1 MTAKQP
7 PEIAEAAVETG
18 VKKAHLRWD
27 KVLVGSFL
35 AGAYIAFGGLVA
47 PIEHVDVVTAP
58 RAGAILFDVQ
68 PGDRVAKGDRLAT
81 IVHTPGEQG
90 GTVDVCA
97 PQGGY
102 VLTRVSRRSI
112 YAGDDLVKLV

>member
-35 AGAYIAFGGLVA
+35 A
-47 PIEHVDVVTAP
+47 
-58 RAGAILFDVQ
+58 VQ
-68 PGDRVAKGDRLAT
+68 PTRGLPP
-81 IVHTPGEQG
+81 TP
-90 GTVDVCA
+90 
-97 PQGGY
+97 
-102 VLTRVSRRSI
+102 
-112 YAGDDLVKLV
+112 